1 MYLLKT
7 DHALVNLG
15 GIIFVPR
22 AIFGANLNK
31 VYPLGDIRDLELVVS
46 NPEILYVSIYKSM
59 YTL

>member
-7 DHALVNLG
+7 DHTLVNLG

-22 AIFGANLNK
+22 AIFGANLNI
-31 VYPLGDIRDLELVVS
+31 VYPLGDIRVLELVVS

-59 YTL
+59 